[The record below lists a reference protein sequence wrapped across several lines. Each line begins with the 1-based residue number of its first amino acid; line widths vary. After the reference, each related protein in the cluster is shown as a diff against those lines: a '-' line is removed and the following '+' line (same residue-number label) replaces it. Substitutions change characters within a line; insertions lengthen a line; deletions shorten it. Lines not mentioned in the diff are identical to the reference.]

1 MTPTNAISKLKA
13 LHGNVYV
20 INPSLFA
27 VTENGSRVLYR
38 LKNDVLQRRVD
49 IDNHA
54 CRWEP
59 IV

>member
-1 MTPTNAISKLKA
+1 MTPTGAIIELKHR
-13 LHGNVYV
+13 HGNVDV
-20 INPSLFA
+20 LNPSLFA

-49 IDNHA
+49 MDIHT